1 MQSAKLRLLHF
12 CILNWR
18 LSFVEI
24 LSLKTMLNKE
34 DKIIIYTDGGSRGN
48 PGPAA
53 FGYVI
58 QDAEGKALKRH
69 GEAIGKATN
78 NEAEYRAVVAA
89 LKKAK
94 QMLGKEK
101 LKQTRIEVRMD
112 SELAVEQLSGRY
124 KIENEKLQPLFMEI
138 WNLRVELGGNI
149 SFMHIPREQN
159 KEADRMVNEAL
170 DTEQKGLF

>member
-1 MQSAKLRLLHF
+1 MQ
-12 CILNWR
+12 N
-18 LSFVEI
+18 
-24 LSLKTMLNKE
+24 T
-34 DKIIIYTDGGSRGN
+34 KIIIYTDGGSRGN

-58 QDAEGKALKRH
+58 KDANGNVLKQH

-78 NEAEYRAVVAA
+78 NEAEYHAVIAA

-101 LKQTRIEVRMD
+101 LKQTHIEVRMD
-112 SELAVEQLSGRY
+112 SELAVRQLSGVY

-138 WNLRVELGGNI
+138 WNLRVELGGNV
-149 SFMHIPREQN
+149 SFAHIPREKN
-159 KEADRMVNEAL
+159 MEADRMVNEAL
-170 DTEQKGLF
+170 DAEQKGLF